1 MKSDD
6 VHTCSYH
13 DVVDDNNDEREGG
26 KREAISS
33 VDAIGTAPDVIE
45 TTRLLG
51 YLMFISAWILPL
63 MMILLGTVVASTI
76 WCQRLFFIDQKWNKV
91 MQLKKNKLLSGNV
104 IKMMKAIILFQV
116 NVINIKLKYVPI
128 FIFFVIQSNRFS

>member
-91 MQLKKNKLLSGNV
+91 MQLKKNKLLSGNL
-104 IKMMKAIILFQV
+104 IKVMRALIFFKI
-116 NVINIKLKYVPI
+116 NVIDIKLKFKCAPI
-128 FIFFVIQSNRFS
+128 LIYYGYSIL